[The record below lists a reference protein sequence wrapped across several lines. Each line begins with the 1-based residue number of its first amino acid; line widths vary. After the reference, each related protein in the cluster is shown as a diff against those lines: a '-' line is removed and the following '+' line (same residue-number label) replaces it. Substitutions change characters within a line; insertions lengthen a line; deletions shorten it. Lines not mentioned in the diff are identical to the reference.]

1 MDNKLAIFIP
11 NLLNWDGDKQ
21 IIGGLER
28 YMIALAELITEMGYD
43 LSFHQNAHHDFSNYS
58 LDWPV
63 YGYQADSRELHKTVE
78 RMEKRNQWKSL
89 IFFHC
94 SANLL

>member
-11 NLLNWDGDKQ
+11 NLINWDGNKQ

-28 YMIALAELITEMGYD
+28 YMIALAELMTEMGYD

-63 YGYQADSRELHKTVE
+63 YGL
-78 RMEKRNQWKSL
+78 SL
-89 IFFHC
+89 IHI
-94 SANLL
+94 